1 MEDIVKGVYAIG
13 RGPIKHH
20 PVRTAGF
27 IEDRKVGREDKRRFT
42 VERSHVDTQQNIR
55 SDILYCRK

>member
-27 IEDRKVGREDKRRFT
+27 IEDRKVGREDKRRCT

-55 SDILYCRK
+55 